1 MPSHREKPFLLSF
14 MLTVSFSVSVSVSVS
29 VSKSEAGS
37 KGASML
43 LSIFCGRLTSP
54 SPNPFSIFQLPLEP
68 GFSLLHFSLLVLFPS
83 FFYVFLRTFCVC
95 VCAMML
101 HKKLPT
107 TILQTQAGK
116 HKSG

>member
-83 FFYVFLRTFCVC
+83 FFLRLFENFLCVC
-95 VCAMML
+95 VCHDAAQ
-101 HKKLPT
+101 KTSDNNSANASRKT
-107 TILQTQAGK
+107 
-116 HKSG
+116 